1 MTGPLDPF
9 GRNINY
15 LRISVTD
22 RCNLRC
28 IYCMPL
34 EGVPQMSHIELLS
47 YEEIQTVVRAAAE
60 LGINRIRLTGGEP
73 LVRAELPKLVRMLS
87 QIEGI
92 EEVTLT
98 TNGVLLKKYALEL
111 KQAGLSRVN
120 VSLDTL
126 KADKFRYITRLGEL
140 QGVLEGIEAAKKA
153 GFEPV
158 KINTVLMRGINDDEI
173 LDFARMTYED
183 GWHVRFIELMPF
195 KGVAPMPSGFV
206 PSIELRQHI
215 SLLGKLEPYPPNSIG
230 GSIGITGNGPAMYY
244 RLAGAKGTIGFI
256 TPLTKTSFC
265 SRCNRMRLTSD
276 GKLRP
281 CLLREDEIDLK
292 LPLRSDEIGASMKEL
307 KRLILKAV
315 ASKPEHHH
323 LNEGVARLVN
333 RKMSQIGG

>member
-1 MTGPLDPF
+1 MTGPLDSF
-9 GRNINY
+9 GRSINY

-28 IYCMPL
+28 LYCMPL
-34 EGVPQMSHIELLS
+34 EGVPQMPHSEVLS
-47 YEEIQTVVRAAAE
+47 YEEIRTVVRAAAE
-60 LGINRIRLTGGEP
+60 LGICKIRLTGGEP

-92 EEVTLT
+92 EELSLT
-98 TNGVLLKKYALEL
+98 TNGTVLKKYALEL

-140 QGVLEGIEAAKKA
+140 KAVLEGIEAAKET

-158 KINTVLMRGINDDEI
+158 KINTVIMRGINDDEI
-173 LDFARMTYED
+173 LDFAKMTYED

-195 KGVAPMPSGFV
+195 KGVAEFV

-215 SLLGKLEPYPPNSIG
+215 SLLGKLEPCAS
-230 GSIGITGNGPAMYY
+230 ITGNGPAIYY

-256 TPLTKTSFC
+256 TPLTEHSFC
-265 SRCNRMRLTSD
+265 SRCNRMRLTPD

-281 CLLREDEIDLK
+281 CLLAEDEVDLK
-292 LPLRSDEIGASMKEL
+292 MPLRNNASMEEL

-323 LNEGVARLVN
+323 LEGGNVRLVN

>member
-1 MTGPLDPF
+1 MTRNLDPF

-34 EGVPQMSHIELLS
+34 EGVPQMSHSELLS

-73 LVRAELPKLVRMLS
+73 LVRAELPELVRMLS
-87 QIEGI
+87 RIEGI
-92 EEVTLT
+92 EELSLT
-98 TNGVLLKKYALEL
+98 TNGVFLKKYALEL

-126 KADKFRYITRLGEL
+126 KADTFRYITRLGEL

-158 KINTVLMRGINDDEI
+158 KTNTVVMRGINDDEI
-173 LDFARMTYED
+173 LDFAKMTYED

-195 KGVAPMPSGFV
+195 KGVVEFV

-215 SLLGKLEPYPPNSIG
+215 SLLGKLEPCAS
-230 GSIGITGNGPAMYY
+230 ITGNGPAMYY
-244 RLAGAKGTIGFI
+244 RLPGARGTIGFI
-256 TPLTKTSFC
+256 SPLTETSFC
-265 SRCNRMRLTSD
+265 SRCNRMRLSSD

-292 LPLRSDEIGASMKEL
+292 LPLRSDEIGAPMKEL

>member
-1 MTGPLDPF
+1 MTRNLDPF

-34 EGVPQMSHIELLS
+34 EGVPQMSHSELLS

-73 LVRAELPKLVRMLS
+73 LVRAELPELVRMLS
-87 QIEGI
+87 RIEGI
-92 EEVTLT
+92 EELSLT
-98 TNGVLLKKYALEL
+98 TNGVFLKKYALEL

-126 KADKFRYITRLGEL
+126 KADTFRYITRLGEL

-158 KINTVLMRGINDDEI
+158 KTNTVVMRGINDDEI
-173 LDFARMTYED
+173 LDFAKMTYED

-195 KGVAPMPSGFV
+195 KGVVEFV

-215 SLLGKLEPYPPNSIG
+215 SLLGKLEPCAS
-230 GSIGITGNGPAMYY
+230 ITGNGPAMYY
-244 RLAGAKGTIGFI
+244 RLPGARGTIGFI
-256 TPLTKTSFC
+256 SPLTETSFC

-292 LPLRSDEIGASMKEL
+292 LPLRSDEIGAPMKEL

>member
-1 MTGPLDPF
+1 MTGIIDSS
-9 GRNINY
+9 GRSINY

-34 EGVPQMSHIELLS
+34 KGVPQMPHSELLS

-60 LGINRIRLTGGEP
+60 LGVSKIRLTGGEP
-73 LVRAELPKLVRMLS
+73 LVRSELPKLVRMLS

-92 EEVTLT
+92 EELSLT
-98 TNGVLLKKYALEL
+98 TNGVFLKRYALEL

-126 KADKFRYITRLGEL
+126 KPDKFRYITRLGEL
-140 QGVLEGIEAAKKA
+140 KTVLDGIEAAKEA

-158 KINTVLMRGINDDEI
+158 KINTVVMRGINDDEV
-173 LDFARMTYED
+173 LHFARMTHED
-183 GWHVRFIELMPF
+183 GWHIRFIELMPF
-195 KGVAPMPSGFV
+195 KSVVEFV

-215 SLLGKLEPYPPNSIG
+215 SLLGKLEPCAS
-230 GSIGITGNGPAMYY
+230 ITGNGPATYY
-244 RLAGAKGTIGFI
+244 CLSGARGTVGFI
-256 TPLTKTSFC
+256 SPLTEISFC
-265 SRCNRMRLTSD
+265 SRCNRMRLASD

-281 CLLREDEIDLK
+281 CLLGEDEIDLK
-292 LPLRSDEIGASMKEL
+292 TPLRNNASIDEL
-307 KRLILKAV
+307 KNLILKAV

-323 LNEGVARLVN
+323 LNGGIARLVK

>member
-1 MTGPLDPF
+1 MTKNLDPF

-34 EGVPQMSHIELLS
+34 EGVPQMSHSELLS

-73 LVRAELPKLVRMLS
+73 LVRAELPELVRMLS
-87 QIEGI
+87 RIEGI
-92 EEVTLT
+92 EELSLT
-98 TNGVLLKKYALEL
+98 TNGVFLKKYALEL

-126 KADKFRYITRLGEL
+126 KADTFRYITRLGEL

-158 KINTVLMRGINDDEI
+158 KINTVIMRGINDDEI
-173 LDFARMTYED
+173 LDFARMTYEE

-195 KGVAPMPSGFV
+195 KGAAEFV

-215 SLLGKLEPYPPNSIG
+215 SLLGKLEPCAS
-230 GSIGITGNGPAMYY
+230 ITGNGPAMYY
-244 RLAGAKGTIGFI
+244 RLPGARGTIGFI
-256 TPLTKTSFC
+256 SPLTETSFC
-265 SRCNRMRLTSD
+265 SRCNRMRLSSD

-292 LPLRSDEIGASMKEL
+292 LPLRSDEIGAPMKEL

>member
-1 MTGPLDPF
+1 MTGILDSF
-9 GRNINY
+9 GRSINY

-28 IYCMPL
+28 LYCMPP
-34 EGVPQMSHIELLS
+34 EGVPQMPHSEILS
-47 YEEIQTVVRAAAE
+47 YEEIRTVVRAAAE

-73 LVRAELPKLVRMLS
+73 LVRADLPKLIKMLS
-87 QIEGI
+87 QVEGI
-92 EEVTLT
+92 EELSLT
-98 TNGVLLKKYALEL
+98 SNGTFLKKYALEF

-126 KADKFRYITRLGEL
+126 KPDRFQYITRLGEL
-140 QGVLEGIEAAKKA
+140 QTVLEGIEAAKEA

-158 KINTVLMRGINDDEI
+158 KINTVIMRGINDDEI
-173 LDFARMTYED
+173 LDFAKMTYKE
-183 GWHVRFIELMPF
+183 GWHIRFIELMPF
-195 KGVAPMPSGFV
+195 KGGVEFV

-215 SLLGKLEPYPPNSIG
+215 SLLGKLEPCPD
-230 GSIGITGNGPAMYY
+230 SIGITGNGPAMYY

-256 TPLTKTSFC
+256 SPLTEHSFC
-265 SRCNRMRLTSD
+265 SRCNRMRLSPD

-281 CLLREDEIDLK
+281 CLLAEDEVDLK
-292 LPLRSDEIGASMKEL
+292 TPLRNNASMDEL
-307 KRLILKAV
+307 KSLILKAV

-323 LNEGVARLVN
+323 LEGGNIRLVN